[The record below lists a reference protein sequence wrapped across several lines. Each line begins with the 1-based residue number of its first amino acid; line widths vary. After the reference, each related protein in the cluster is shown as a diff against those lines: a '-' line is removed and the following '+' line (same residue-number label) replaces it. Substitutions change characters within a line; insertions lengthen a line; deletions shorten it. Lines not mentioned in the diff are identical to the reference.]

1 MDRMLVVVFDTEA
14 KAYEGN
20 RALSS
25 MENEGSISV
34 YASAVI
40 AKNAD
45 GTATVR
51 TTDDAMPVGTLVG
64 TPLGSLIGLLGGPT
78 GLAIGAALG
87 LLAGGTA
94 DLHNARIG
102 DDFIDDVKKDL
113 LPNSSQ

>member
-1 MDRMLVVVFDTEA
+1 MDRMLVVVFNTEA
-14 KAYEGN
+14 KAYEGK
-20 RALSS
+20 RALLT

-51 TTDDAMPVGTLVG
+51 TTDEEVPLGTIVG

-78 GLAIGAALG
+78 GLAIGTAVG
-87 LLAGGTA
+87 LLAGVTA
-94 DLHNARIG
+94 
-102 DDFIDDVKKDL
+102 
-113 LPNSSQ
+113 